1 MTMAMSI
8 CRQLG
13 AYSSDVYTRCLADL
27 YFLPSTSPLER
38 KRWLSEYCKYASGP
52 SAFDNTRIYSIVY
65 NNEEADHAAV
75 KAGGGPGGAKD
86 KSKNTYH
93 ASLVKKSNYNNF
105 SGIEAVL
112 QLFVRA
118 LIALD
123 RSGAGMRGKALNEAR
138 QVMSDIAHPDSIQQE
153 MAARVLESK
162 MSYPMRMAGGL
173 GLPGGAKPSDS
184 SFHNTEAALAFLNSQ
199 FSTLETSILKD
210 STRPAFRRLAGQ
222 DKQTNTC
229 GFAYLV
235 CF

>member
-8 CRQLG
+8 CRQLD

-52 SAFDNTRIYSIVY
+52 SAFDSTRIYSIVY

-75 KAGGGPGGAKD
+75 KAGGSPDGGKEPKD
-86 KSKNTYH
+86 KKSKNTYH

-123 RSGAGMRGKALNEAR
+123 RSGAGTRGKALDEAR

-153 MAARVLESK
+153 MAARVLEGK
-162 MSYPMRMAGGL
+162 MPYPMRMAGGL

-210 STRPAFRRLAGQ
+210 STRPALR
-222 DKQTNTC
+222 
-229 GFAYLV
+229 
-235 CF
+235 